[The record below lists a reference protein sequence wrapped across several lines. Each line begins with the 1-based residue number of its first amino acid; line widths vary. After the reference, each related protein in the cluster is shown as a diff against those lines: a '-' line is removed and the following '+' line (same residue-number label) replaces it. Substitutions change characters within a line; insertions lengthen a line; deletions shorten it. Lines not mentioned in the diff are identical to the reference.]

1 MEKLQYDSFYKFIV
15 SVGALLIVAP
25 VFLLHF
31 WMSGIYDLAIT
42 QQDLEALAPSA
53 AELLSMKMDCVNMVL
68 SKLPIIF
75 ICVEA
80 VGAGLF
86 IWGCYRWY
94 SIQKYLDR
102 ISELDVKEKKHPLE
116 ADDTGGKTPKN
127 N

>member
-1 MEKLQYDSFYKFIV
+1 MGKLQYDSFYKFIV
-15 SVGALLIVAP
+15 SVGFLLIVAP

-80 VGAGLF
+80 VGVGLF
-86 IWGCYRWY
+86 IWGCYRWF
-94 SIQKYLDR
+94 SIQIYLDR
-102 ISELDVKEKKHPLE
+102 ISELDVKEKTS
-116 ADDTGGKTPKN
+116 A
-127 N
+127 

>member
-1 MEKLQYDSFYKFIV
+1 
-15 SVGALLIVAP
+15 
-25 VFLLHF
+25 
-31 WMSGIYDLAIT
+31 
-42 QQDLEALAPSA
+42 
-53 AELLSMKMDCVNMVL
+53 MVL

-80 VGAGLF
+80 VGVGLF
-86 IWGCYRWY
+86 IWGCYKWY
-94 SIQKYLDR
+94 SIQKYLDS

>member
-15 SVGALLIVAP
+15 SVGFLLIVAP

-53 AELLSMKMDCVNMVL
+53 TELLSMKMDCVNMVL

-80 VGAGLF
+80 VGVGLF
-86 IWGCYRWY
+86 IWGCYKLY
-94 SIQKYLDR
+94 SIQKYLDS
-102 ISELDVKEKKHPLE
+102 ISELDVKEKTS
-116 ADDTGGKTPKN
+116 A
-127 N
+127 